1 MTRLSGAVLVLL
13 LTLASGGLAA
23 QATQL
28 VITTEPAASSEANQT
43 FTVVVEARDVT
54 NTLDAAYV
62 SNVDVALTTGT
73 GALGGTIQVAAVGGV
88 ATFNNLT
95 IDTVGTNKQ
104 LTLTSGGLT
113 PAVSVTFTITA
124 DRLIVTTQPSN
135 AEANAAISPAVV
147 VAAQD
152 GNGNTDTTF
161 TGNVGAAIASG
172 GGATGGTTSV
182 AAVAGVA
189 TFSNLNVTTVGAKT
203 LDFTATGLTPATS
216 GSFTITADRLIV
228 TTQPTTTV
236 AGAAIATI
244 TVAAQDGAGNTD
256 TTFTANVT
264 AGLTTGTGTLS
275 GTTIVAAVAGVAS
288 FSTLSINLI
297 GVDKELTFTA
307 TGLTAAVS
315 NAFTINPDADDEVR
329 FVQEPTNAQT
339 GVAISPA
346 ITVEIID
353 QFGNRTASTASVM
366 LVIGAN
372 PGSST
377 LTGGGATAALAGL
390 ATFATVSLNNAG
402 TGYTLVASSGALTT
416 DTSATFNVTATPTPT
431 ISVVGTLT
439 AFSTTGVSVPS
450 TQQSYNVSGSN
461 LTADITITPPTH
473 FQISTVGGGGFTPT
487 NPITLVQAGG
497 TVASTQIFVRY
508 NPTNTSTPHTG
519 NITHAS
525 TGATTQNQAVSGN
538 IAAPAAAALT
548 AGGGNPGAQNA
559 SPGSTKTALVFRVT
573 ETGGGSAYVV
583 TSVTASIATTG
594 NTGGAAIVRI
604 QSVALRRGGTLL
616 GTITNGGAG
625 WSVAAD
631 TVTVAF
637 SGLSSSVTAST
648 SADFT
653 LSITFTG
660 ASVPV
665 PAPRYVAS
673 IASTGVNGGT
683 GITGALVSGGQITI
697 ADSIPDDPL
706 ADPDEDDNSCDLST
720 RGGPAWPLVLVF
732 ATLAAVALRRRR
744 AGA

>member
-43 FTVVVEARDVT
+43 FTVVVEARDAG

-73 GALGGTIQVAAVGGV
+73 GALGGTVQVAAVGGV

-104 LTLTSGGLT
+104 LTLTSGALN
-113 PAVSVTFTITA
+113 PAVSITFTITA
-124 DRLIVTTQPSN
+124 DRLIITTQPSN
-135 AEANAAISPAVV
+135 AEANAAIAPAVV

-161 TGNVGAAIASG
+161 TGNVAAAVATG
-172 GGATGGTTSV
+172 TGATGGTTSV

-189 TFSNLNVTTVGAKT
+189 TFSNLTVTTVGAKT
-203 LDFTATGLTPATS
+203 LDFTSAGLTTATS
-216 GSFTITADRLIV
+216 ASFTITADRLII
-228 TTQPTTTV
+228 TAQPTTTV
-236 AGAAIATI
+236 AGVAIATI

-264 AGLTTGTGTLS
+264 AALTTGTGTLS
-275 GTTIVAAVAGVAS
+275 GTTMVAAAAGVAS

-297 GVDKELTFTA
+297 GSNKELTFTA
-307 TGLTAAVS
+307 TGLTSAIS
-315 NAFTINPDADDEVR
+315 NPFTINPDADDEVR

-353 QFGNRTASTASVM
+353 QFGNRTTSTASVT
-366 LVIGAN
+366 LNIGAN
-372 PGSST
+372 PGSSV
-377 LTGGGATAALAGL
+377 LTGGGATAAVAGL
-390 ATFATVSLNNAG
+390 ATFSTVSLNNAG
-402 TGYTLVASSGALTT
+402 TGYTLIASSGALTT
-416 DTSATFNVTATPTPT
+416 DTSATFNITATPTPT

-450 TQQSYNVSGSN
+450 AQQSYNVSGTN
-461 LTADITITPPTH
+461 LTANITITPPAH

-487 NPITLVQAGG
+487 DPITLVQAGG

-538 IAAPAAAALT
+538 IAAPAAAALS
-548 AGGGNPGAQNA
+548 AGSGNPGAQNA
-559 SPGSTKTALVFRVT
+559 NPGSTRTALVFRVT
-573 ETGGGSAYVV
+573 ETGGGTAYTV
-583 TSVTASIATTG
+583 TSVSVTVATT
-594 NTGGAAIVRI
+594 NNAAGAAVSRI
-604 QSVALRRGGTLL
+604 ASVSLRRGGTLL
-616 GTITNGGAG
+616 GTVTNGGAG
-625 WSVAAD
+625 WSVVGD
-631 TVTVAF
+631 NVTVAYT
-637 SGLSSSVTAST
+637 GLSSAVNPAT

-653 LSITFTG
+653 VSITFTG
-660 ASVPV
+660 AAIPS
-665 PAPRYVAS
+665 PAPRYVTS
-673 IASTGVNGGT
+673 VASTGVNGGT
-683 GITGALVSGGQITI
+683 AITGTLVSGGQITL
-697 ADSIPDDPL
+697 AESAPDDPF
-706 ADPDEDDNSCDLST
+706 AEDEDDDDSCDLST
-720 RGGPAWPLVLVF
+720 RGGPAWPLAL
-732 ATLAAVALRRRR
+732 AVALMSVFALVRRR
-744 AGA
+744 ANA